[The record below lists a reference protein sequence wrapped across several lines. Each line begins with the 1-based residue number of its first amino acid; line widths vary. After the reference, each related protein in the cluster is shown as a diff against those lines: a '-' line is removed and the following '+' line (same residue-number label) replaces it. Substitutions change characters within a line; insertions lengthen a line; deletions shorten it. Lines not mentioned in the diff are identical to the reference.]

1 MHVTDVSDQAQ
12 VGALMATTADRFGK
26 IDILVSDAAI
36 VPFVPW
42 EELDFTE
49 WRRVMSV
56 NIDGVLVTRRGN
68 DVAAAR
74 LIVGSVGSVP
84 FAADTAALAGDPA
97 GFGARAGACAEQAAA
112 GCAPLPDGEASP
124 ITCAIWS
131 PSTPARPS
139 LKPSPPPRVARPG
152 PADLAA
158 ARNRTIP
165 DVLPGAGEPLR
176 VLFCGIN
183 PSLYSAA
190 TGWHFARPGNRFWPA
205 LHLSGFTPRRLDPA
219 EQDLLAGYGLG
230 ITNLVARATAQAAE
244 LDAAELRAG
253 GERLAALIAD
263 RRPRV
268 LAVAGVTA
276 YRTAFARPRAI
287 IGPQPD
293 LLADARL
300 WVLPNPS
307 GLNAHTSVPLLAQEL
322 QKLRETLDD
331 TDLPS
336 SVQVWRRYR
345 DGIWLVFQDEDAEVL
360 RVQADQVFRVIRVD
374 QPPGLVRHTCCCP
387 QWSLRGVNV
396 DAWPIR

>member
-1 MHVTDVSDQAQ
+1 MK
-12 VGALMATTADRFGK
+12 R
-26 IDILVSDAAI
+26 
-36 VPFVPW
+36 
-42 EELDFTE
+42 
-49 WRRVMSV
+49 
-56 NIDGVLVTRRGN
+56 
-68 DVAAAR
+68 
-74 LIVGSVGSVP
+74 
-84 FAADTAALAGDPA
+84 
-97 GFGARAGACAEQAAA
+97 
-112 GCAPLPDGEASP
+112 
-124 ITCAIWS
+124 S
-131 PSTPARPS
+131 PSPKVARPS
-139 LKPSPPPRVARPG
+139 PS
-152 PADLAA
+152 DLAA

-165 DVLPGAGEPLR
+165 DVLPGAGQGWEPLR

-293 LLADARL
+293 LLAGTRL

-307 GLNAHTSVPLLAQEL
+307 GLNASWTMPRIAEAFRE
-322 QKLRETLDD
+322 LREAV
-331 TDLPS
+331 S
-336 SVQVWRRYR
+336 
-345 DGIWLVFQDEDAEVL
+345 
-360 RVQADQVFRVIRVD
+360 DQ
-374 QPPGLVRHTCCCP
+374 
-387 QWSLRGVNV
+387 
-396 DAWPIR
+396 